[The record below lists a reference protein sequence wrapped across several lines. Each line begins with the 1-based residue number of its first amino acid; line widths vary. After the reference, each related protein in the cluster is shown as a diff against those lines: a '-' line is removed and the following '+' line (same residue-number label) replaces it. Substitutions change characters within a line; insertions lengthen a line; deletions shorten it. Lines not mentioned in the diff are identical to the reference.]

1 MILLKILNYKKSGKG
16 KYIISFDD
24 GRKIPLYEDV
34 ILKYNL
40 LLKKEV
46 LDSELDEINK
56 MNFEYDVYYIA
67 LNSIS
72 NRIKSIY
79 ELKTYLIKRSY
90 PDELIEKAIDKL
102 IKQGYLDDR
111 IYTKS
116 YINTQILTTS
126 HGPNRIKK
134 DLVDKRIDLNI
145 IEDELVVF
153 TDEIQEEKINK
164 FINKCIK
171 TNRTRG
177 GLVLKQ
183 KIINDLKNNGYD
195 FGIISR
201 VIVNYDFSND
211 GDIAKKEYEKLYK
224 KYSKKYEGY
233 ELKRIIRE
241 KLFQKG
247 LVYEEE

>member
-24 GRKIPLYEDV
+24 GRKISLYEDV

-111 IYTKS
+111 I
-116 YINTQILTTS
+116 
-126 HGPNRIKK
+126 
-134 DLVDKRIDLNI
+134 
-145 IEDELVVF
+145 
-153 TDEIQEEKINK
+153 
-164 FINKCIK
+164 
-171 TNRTRG
+171 
-177 GLVLKQ
+177 
-183 KIINDLKNNGYD
+183 
-195 FGIISR
+195 
-201 VIVNYDFSND
+201 
-211 GDIAKKEYEKLYK
+211 
-224 KYSKKYEGY
+224 
-233 ELKRIIRE
+233 
-241 KLFQKG
+241 
-247 LVYEEE
+247 